1 MRGRGRRTA
10 PGHDVFTGDTLREL
24 VAVIEIDGEYVS
36 HLTALGLLGVG
47 NHPATPFTVV
57 TRRRRRNRDLAG
69 YPLTFV
75 THGAD
80 RPGESQTIS
89 IGDQSIRVSTIE
101 QTLVDLVTDID
112 HAPSLPDLAN
122 LFAEAPY
129 RPDELLRLARQT
141 SDTAYKRSA
150 FLLAW
155 SGQAGHPELPP
166 ADLTRTP
173 VRLDPRSAE
182 AAQNWDGRFFVRYPA
197 SLLEQPL
204 PSTGDQQADAHNDW
218 MALRNDP
225 AVRRKMAQT
234 PYLPLRDDPAPRA
247 AGWFDELFRNTVASL
262 RDREFEEF
270 LASFTDTPPAAGRYW
285 PRMMTRHIENRPGV
299 FGDRLPEVR
308 DWITRALGGTATD
321 RVEPALRIAFALGMH
336 DEVLQGIA
344 KHGYRLFSAARF
356 DLIRMICRR
365 YIESEF
371 RLASHVFVVAARAEA
386 RENRFD
392 EAIAI
397 LDRGKSQFEDLDGA
411 EADFGELALATG
423 NLLRISGR
431 LMEAMPEL
439 ELARECF
446 LSIRDARRVAA
457 TDNALG
463 NLMMIRSRPEAAR
476 RYYLSALTAFREA
489 GMRDSQASVLGNLGL
504 VEHELGNPKRGA
516 LFLTRAVSLH
526 AMLGNHWN
534 GSVAALSLGK
544 MHLAMGQMTK
554 ALRLFRDVYAL
565 RKRIR
570 HPGGMHEAAAFI
582 AWTCELLGKPGAADS
597 WWDRL
602 PDVVSD
608 ETRIQYVV
616 ETLRAMR
623 LLLHGRT
630 VEALDVY
637 RSIYD
642 WLLRRESSSAEIGD
656 ICYGIG
662 SCLSILGSPE
672 TASYLDRAL
681 AEAARAPRRIQS
693 VQLRIFCGL
702 LDPAR
707 CSGLAWRDD
716 MAGYPATGCFDPFW
730 FLYAARL
737 EEDGSPEATSM
748 LAALI
753 RKTPPDLLEGYT
765 NRDRRLA
772 ALLKRFET
780 IHLRAAE
787 FVTLIREGE
796 ATPLHISQYTSWTD
810 ERPAGT
816 LVIDGPAGIIRY
828 ETHASQLKTGSIP
841 LRMLEQLILAHPHPV
856 DPEALYAAAWGMPYD
871 PECDP
876 AALKSAVQRLSGL
889 LRSVFPGAGLERAES
904 PVGPRG
910 IALRLPCRWEAVI

>member
-1 MRGRGRRTA
+1 MRGHDRRKMT
-10 PGHDVFTGDTLREL
+10 GHDIFAPATLREL
-24 VAVIEIDGEYVS
+24 VAVIELDGEYVS

-47 NHPATPFTVV
+47 NHPVTPFTVV
-57 TRRRRRNRDLAG
+57 TRRRRRNRDLAE
-69 YPLTFV
+69 YPLIFV

-80 RPGESQTIS
+80 RPGETQTIS
-89 IGDQSIRVSTIE
+89 IGDQSVRVSTIE
-101 QTLVDLVTDID
+101 QTLVDLVADID
-112 HAPSLPDLAN
+112 HAPPLDSLAD
-122 LFAEAPY
+122 LFATAPY
-129 RPDELLRLARQT
+129 RSEELLRIARQT
-141 SDTAYKRSA
+141 SDTACKRAA

-155 SGQAGHPELPP
+155 AGRAGHPDLPP
-166 ADLTRTP
+166 AELTRTP
-173 VRLDPRSAE
+173 VRLDPRIGDTD
-182 AAQNWDGRFFVRYPA
+182 QIWDGRFFIRYPA
-197 SLLEQPL
+197 FLLELPL
-204 PSTGDQQADAHNDW
+204 LSAADASDGSPDEW
-218 MALRNDP
+218 LSLRNDP
-225 AVRRKMAQT
+225 AVRQKMAQT
-234 PYLPLRDDPAPRA
+234 PYLPVRDDPAPRA
-247 AGWFDELFRNTVASL
+247 AGWFDDLFRNTIASL
-262 RDREFEEF
+262 HKRELEEV
-270 LASFTDTPPAAGRYW
+270 LSSFTDTPPATGRFW
-285 PRMMTRHIENRPGV
+285 PRMMTRRIEARPGIL
-299 FGDRLPEVR
+299 GDRLPEVR
-308 DWITRALGGTATD
+308 EWITRTLAGASTD
-321 RVEPALRIAFALGMH
+321 RVEPALRLAFALGMH
-336 DEVLQGIA
+336 DEVIQGVA

-365 YIESEF
+365 YIDSEF
-371 RLASHVFVVAARAEA
+371 RLPSHVFVVAARAEA

-397 LDRGKSQFEDLDGA
+397 LDRGKAQFEDLDGA
-411 EADFGELALATG
+411 ESDFGELALATG

-446 LSIRDARRVAA
+446 LSIHDARRVAA

-476 RYYLSALTAFREA
+476 RYYLSALAAFREA
-489 GMRDSQASVLGNLGL
+489 GMRDSQASALGNLGL

-526 AMLGNHWN
+526 TMLGNHWN

-544 MHLAMGQMTK
+544 MYLALGQMTK

-565 RKRIR
+565 RKRIH

-602 PDVVSD
+602 PAVVSD

-616 ETLRAMR
+616 DTLRAMR

-630 VEALDVY
+630 DDALDAY
-637 RSIYD
+637 KAIYD
-642 WLLRRESSSAEIGD
+642 SLLRRESSSAEIGD

-662 SCLSILGSPE
+662 SCLTILGSSD
-672 TASYLDRAL
+672 AYAYLARAL
-681 AEAARAPRRIQS
+681 TESSHAPRRIQS

-702 LDPAR
+702 LDPGR
-707 CSGLAWRDD
+707 FPGLSWRDD
-716 MAGYPATGCFDPFW
+716 LAGYPATGCFDPFW
-730 FLYAARL
+730 FLYAERL
-737 EEDGSPEATSM
+737 ETDGSPEATGM

-753 RKTPPDLLEGYT
+753 RKTPPDLLSVYRK
-765 NRDRRLA
+765 RDSRLA
-772 ALLKRFET
+772 ALLKRFEA
-780 IHLRAAE
+780 IRLRAAE

-796 ATPLHISQYTSWTD
+796 ATPMHISQYTAWAD

-816 LVIDGPAGIIRY
+816 LVIDGPAGAIRY
-828 ETHASQLKTGSIP
+828 ETHTSQLKTGSIP
-841 LRMLEQLILAHPHPV
+841 HRMLEQLILAHPHPV
-856 DPEALYAAAWGMPYD
+856 DAEALYAAAWGMPYD

-889 LRSVFPGAGLERAES
+889 LRSVYPGAGLERAVS
-904 PVGPRG
+904 PDGPRG